1 MKLGMKLRAI
11 AVVTALFS
19 AGSAYAHQAMELEGI
34 VTNRT
39 TNTFDVK
46 TVKGETYT
54 VFTTGVTKVVIG
66 SRRMEFDSLKV
77 GQAVVATGFGDAL
90 YSLTALQIRVTQNS
104 KPAK

>member
-1 MKLGMKLRAI
+1 MKLHAI
-11 AVVTALFS
+11 AVATALFFT
-19 AGSAYAHQAMELEGI
+19 GSAYAHEAMVLEGM

-66 SRRMEFDSLKV
+66 SQRMEFDNLKV
-77 GQAVVATGFGDAL
+77 GQAVVVAGFGDAP
-90 YSLTALQIRVTQNS
+90 YSLTALQIRVTQNT
-104 KPAK
+104 KPAN